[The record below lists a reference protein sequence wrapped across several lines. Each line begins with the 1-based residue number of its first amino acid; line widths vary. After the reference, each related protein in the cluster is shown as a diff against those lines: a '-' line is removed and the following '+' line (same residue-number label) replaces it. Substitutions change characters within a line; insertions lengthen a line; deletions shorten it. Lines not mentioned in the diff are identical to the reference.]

1 MEITPLHLRET
12 EDWRDLYLEHGQD
25 MLDLAEKL
33 LGGTEEEKGLG
44 LKIVEEAWFEED
56 GENSDSEPSLSK
68 ASFKNV
74 MHPLEKLLSS
84 KKFALHATFGIL
96 VALREDTT
104 VQPDSKTFVTLFED
118 SLKEKSKEK
127 VRELNM
133 QSIAFRILVHAYGRT
148 DELDKILEFIKK
160 RKELKDEL
168 LEELGFWNARK
179 YDTSALTEMAF
190 KEVKAKGESRVWGA
204 VDLLNGLVKSG
215 VDISEIIP
223 YLRENQKRLTGFTDV
238 VQVLGSYYLRTK
250 KYEELE
256 AWLNDE
262 DINIA
267 AGAYRGICL
276 GSLRVTDVSE
286 FLARPE
292 VVSRM
297 NFLMN
302 EKRLPSIEEY
312 RKIEWVE
319 G

>member
-1 MEITPLHLRET
+1 MEITPSHLGES
-12 EDWRDLYLEHGQD
+12 DGWRDLYLEQGQE

-33 LGGTEEEKGLG
+33 LGGTEEEQDLG

-56 GENSDSEPSLSK
+56 GENSDYESTLSK

-74 MHPLEKLLSS
+74 ARSLEKLLSN
-84 KKFALHATFGIL
+84 KKFTLRAAFGIL
-96 VALREDTT
+96 VAVRENITI
-104 VQPDSKTFVTLFED
+104 QPDNKVFATLLED

-133 QSIAFRILVHAYGRT
+133 QSIAFRVLVHGYGRT
-148 DELDKILEFIKK
+148 DELDKIVEFTKK
-160 RKELKDEL
+160 RKGLKDEL
-168 LEELGFWNARK
+168 LEELEFWNARK

-190 KEVKAKGESRVWGA
+190 KEVKAKGESRVLGA
-204 VDLLNGLVKSG
+204 VELLNGLVKSG

-223 YLRENQKRLTGFTDV
+223 YLQENQKRLSGFTDV

-276 GSLRVTDVSE
+276 GSLRVTDASE

-292 VVSRM
+292 IVSRM
-297 NFLMN
+297 DFLMS
-302 EKRLPSIEEY
+302 EKRLPGMEEY
-312 RKIEWVE
+312 RKIVWVE